1 MTLKYIPLCR
11 RIPIAQSGGSSKSW
25 RSTVYYDPTTGQYF
39 SENREPLSVLHKL
52 GDNPANWTYTD
63 SQNRI
68 YSPTNQNN
76 QGEITQ
82 GKTPSFFDR
91 FIANSERNYNNPILG
106 VPARY
111 SYAIK
116 NNTDPVT
123 GVVSFMPGVGDAIDI
138 ASAGINALRGNWGDA
153 AVYGTAAALPVV
165 GGKMLRAFTSK
176 ANKLKDEVFKPKL
189 QDALN
194 ITPTTSS
201 VDLSNLTRT
210 ETPTTRD
217 PFSRERDILN
227 RAAQAR
233 EDQYIR
239 IGNAAAENKKMLDE
253 QKINEAREAAAKARQ
268 DAFDRATRQYVT
280 LSDDEVMSTYRK
292 LAGNG
297 NVTPEY
303 EAILKEGQARNIFD
317 NEGRVI
323 SRSKTAKPKQ
333 NEAQQGDYPNDQ
345 KGSGDIKTEET
356 GKETTSTDQTKD
368 KTRWQKVNNAGTNV
382 TKTIKRIFRETK
394 DDNFGNVF
402 GIGYK
407 GRNRI
412 RVAAP
417 LFVGG
422 HIIGNIMGRIGG
434 AATGNAGRFV
444 GAFQKGYNEG
454 AGISNPSTNQDTT
467 KVNNQTSTQPIA
479 PTKYPTLDSMDQV
492 VNRELLY
499 LDSLNH
505 AN

>member
-292 LAGNG
+292 LAGSG
-297 NVTPEY
+297 DVTPEY
-303 EAILKEGQARNIFD
+303 DAILKEGQARNMLDANGREISKN
-317 NEGRVI
+317 NEPVRPTEQPTQQKVQQKNQQKDQTNSNGETTKKAEDAKVDRKGFKQYLKKPISTGVQLLFETKNHNFNDWYQTRNAARI
-323 SRSKTAKPKQ
+323 LGLGLIGGQRLVKGTGEILPALWHGVGNSSRS
-333 NEAQQGDYPNDQ
+333 D
-345 KGSGDIKTEET
+345 S
-356 GKETTSTDQTKD
+356 
-368 KTRWQKVNNAGTNV
+368 
-382 TKTIKRIFRETK
+382 TKT
-394 DDNFGNVF
+394 
-402 GIGYK
+402 
-407 GRNRI
+407 
-412 RVAAP
+412 
-417 LFVGG
+417 
-422 HIIGNIMGRIGG
+422 
-434 AATGNAGRFV
+434 
-444 GAFQKGYNEG
+444 
-454 AGISNPSTNQDTT
+454 DTT

>member
-165 GGKMLRAFTSK
+165 DGKMLRAFTSK
-176 ANKLKDEVFKPKL
+176 VNKLKDEVFKPKL

-268 DAFDRATRQYVT
+268 DAFDRATRQYQTNSNGETTKKAEDAKVDRKGFKQY
-280 LSDDEVMSTYRK
+280 LKKPISTGVQLLFETKNHNFNDWYQTRNAARILGLGLIGGQRLVK
-292 LAGNG
+292 GTGEILPALWHGVGNS
-297 NVTPEY
+297 
-303 EAILKEGQARNIFD
+303 
-317 NEGRVI
+317 
-323 SRSKTAKPKQ
+323 SRS
-333 NEAQQGDYPNDQ
+333 D
-345 KGSGDIKTEET
+345 S
-356 GKETTSTDQTKD
+356 
-368 KTRWQKVNNAGTNV
+368 
-382 TKTIKRIFRETK
+382 TKT
-394 DDNFGNVF
+394 
-402 GIGYK
+402 
-407 GRNRI
+407 
-412 RVAAP
+412 
-417 LFVGG
+417 
-422 HIIGNIMGRIGG
+422 
-434 AATGNAGRFV
+434 
-444 GAFQKGYNEG
+444 
-454 AGISNPSTNQDTT
+454 DTT

>member
-165 GGKMLRAFTSK
+165 GGKMLREFTSK
-176 ANKLKDEVFKPKL
+176 ANKLKDEIFKPKL
-189 QDALN
+189 QDAPN
-194 ITPTTSS
+194 I
-201 VDLSNLTRT
+201 
-210 ETPTTRD
+210 TPTTRD

-268 DAFDRATRQYVT
+268 DAFDRATRQYVA
-280 LSDDEVMSTYRK
+280 LPDNKLIASYREI
-292 LAGNG
+292 ASNG
-297 NVTPEY
+297 KFDTPEY
-303 EAILKEGQARNIFD
+303 EAILREGQARNIFD

-368 KTRWQKVNNAGTNV
+368 KTRWQKINDKGTKAV
-382 TKTIKRIFRETK
+382 KTAKTIFFETK
-394 DDNFGNVF
+394 NRNFGNVL
-402 GIGYK
+402 GSGYK
-407 GRNRI
+407 TRNALRI
-412 RVAAP
+412 AAP
-417 LFVGG
+417 IFIGGNVVGNLLGRPIGRMSNNTGGFVGG
-422 HIIGNIMGRIGG
+422 
-434 AATGNAGRFV
+434 FV
-444 GAFQKGYNEG
+444 KGYNEG
-454 AGISNPSTNQDTT
+454 AGTDSTSTKTDTT
-467 KVNNQTSTQPIA
+467 KVNNQTQTQQ
-479 PTKYPTLDSMDQV
+479 PTQYKTLDSLENAAIQASKQLV
-492 VNRELLY
+492 
-499 LDSLNH
+499 DSIYD
-505 AN
+505 AD